1 MRRTQP
7 ADLARLSASL
17 VCLLSL
23 TVMGCTAS
31 GPSSTLDADA
41 AAPVVEEPIVPQP
54 TFINFLPWG
63 KVDFARGQFPSAD
76 DCNTFVRGLPN
87 YSGYTTA
94 ERCQPIDDPV
104 YCTAWQDE
112 DGNHLDCF
120 KGVGGCEVELK
131 RHDLLAE
138 SGARTVGA
146 RCEPSPLEDA
156 WARFQTEAQAG
167 E

>member
-1 MRRTQP
+1 
-7 ADLARLSASL
+7 
-17 VCLLSL
+17 
-23 TVMGCTAS
+23 MGCTAPSPS
-31 GPSSTLDADA
+31 GGSAPDTTASVAEAPA
-41 AAPVVEEPIVPQP
+41 APQP
-54 TFINFLPWG
+54 TFINLLPWG
-63 KVDFARGQFPSAD
+63 KVDFARGQFPSAG

-104 YCTAWQDE
+104 YCTSWQDE
-112 DGNHLDCF
+112 DGHHLDCF

-138 SGARTVGA
+138 SGARTIDA

-156 WARFQTEAQAG
+156 WARFQAESQPNQ
-167 E
+167 

>member
-7 ADLARLSASL
+7 ADVARLSAL
-17 VCLLSL
+17 LCLLSL
-23 TVMGCTAS
+23 SVMGCTAS
-31 GPSSTLDADA
+31 GPSEAPDADA
-41 AAPVVEEPIVPQP
+41 TAPVVEEPVVPQA

-63 KVDFARGQFPSAD
+63 KVDFARGQFPSAG
-76 DCNTFVRGLPN
+76 DCNAFVRGLPN

-138 SGARTVGA
+138 SGAYTVGA
-146 RCEPSPLEDA
+146 RCEPSSLEDA
-156 WARFQTEAQAG
+156 WARFQDEAKTG

>member
-1 MRRTQP
+1 MRSTQP
-7 ADLARLSASL
+7 AGVARRWATLAG
-17 VCLLSL
+17 LLSL

-31 GPSSTLDADA
+31 GPADTPDADTTIPA
-41 AAPVVEEPIVPQP
+41 TEEPVGPQP

-63 KVDFARGQFPSAD
+63 KVDFARGRFPSAG
-76 DCNTFVRGLPN
+76 DCNAFVRGLPN

-104 YCTAWQDE
+104 YCTAWRDE

-138 SGARTVGA
+138 SGARTIAA
-146 RCEPSPLEDA
+146 RCEASPLEDA
-156 WARFQTEAQAG
+156 WARFQAEANTG
-167 E
+167 D